1 VGQRRSR
8 KIGASYAAK
17 DTNSNRVTWLLI
29 LPLLDFSSIKYSSI
43 TFRAHTDEMRHQVIL
58 LSCQRSANWFIKWR
72 GRQIRWSSH
81 IWRFHQLLCKSTYNS
96 EIVVINGDSLKTY
109 HMRSIRGKML
119 QELSH
124 WHNSKFT
131 EDINE
136 MVFIQLRLA
145 QIPIILE
152 PKV

>member
-1 VGQRRSR
+1 MAGETNTLVQ
-8 KIGASYAAK
+8 SYLEISPA
-17 DTNSNRVTWLLI
+17 
-29 LPLLDFSSIKYSSI
+29 
-43 TFRAHTDEMRHQVIL
+43 
-58 LSCQRSANWFIKWR
+58 
-72 GRQIRWSSH
+72 
-81 IWRFHQLLCKSTYNS
+81 LCKSTYNS

-109 HMRSIRGKML
+109 HMGSIRGKML

-136 MVFIQLRLA
+136 MVFIQLRLD
-145 QIPIILE
+145 QIPFILD